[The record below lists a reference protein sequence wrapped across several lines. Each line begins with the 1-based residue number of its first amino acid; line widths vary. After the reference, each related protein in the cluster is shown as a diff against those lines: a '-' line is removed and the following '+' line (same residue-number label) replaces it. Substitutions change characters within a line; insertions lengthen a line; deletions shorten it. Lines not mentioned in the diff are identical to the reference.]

1 MMKILNRIV
10 LVGSLVFL
18 PFDFIGIFQVKESSL
33 PWFILMLIIFLN
45 SLRTELESK
54 GK

>member
-1 MMKILNRIV
+1 MKILNCIV

-18 PFDFIGIFQVKESSL
+18 PFDIIGIFQGKESSL
-33 PWFILMLIIFLN
+33 PWAMLMLIVFLN